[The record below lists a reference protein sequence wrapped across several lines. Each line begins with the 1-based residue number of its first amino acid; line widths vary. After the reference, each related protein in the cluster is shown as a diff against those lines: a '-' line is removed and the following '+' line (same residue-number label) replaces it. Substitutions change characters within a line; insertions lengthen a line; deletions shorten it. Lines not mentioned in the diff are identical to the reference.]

1 MPAVANNPARQM
13 KTIPKF
19 LAPTCAV
26 ILLLGSPPAWSYD
39 LIQAYRDAL
48 LNDAQLNSSRASLEA
63 SRQVVPQARAG
74 LRPSVSA
81 NGSIARNWVDSSV
94 GGSGQY
100 TSQSYGIGL
109 NYPLYRPQN
118 VTAFEQS
125 KLQLE
130 IAQASFGAA
139 EQDLILRVAQ
149 AYFDVLAAADDLTTV
164 QSEKKAIAEQL
175 AAAKRN
181 FEVGTATVTDQQEA
195 QARFDLTL
203 AREVA
208 SENALAVRRAALSQL
223 TGKPAEQLAELR
235 TGITLTNPE
244 PAVESVWTERARE
257 TNFSVI
263 QANYSTEIAR
273 REIDRQRYARR
284 PTVDVIGSLSH
295 NRNPSSSLTGIDSN
309 SAAVGLQLAVPLYS
323 GGAITARVRE
333 AAANLDKANS
343 DLEVARRAA
352 EQASREAYLGLVSG
366 LGQVRALEAAE
377 RSSRLALESNELG
390 YQVGVRIN
398 VDVLN
403 AQQQLFSTQRDLAQA
418 RYDVL
423 VNGLRLKATTGTLQ
437 ETDLRSIASLLD
449 STTGNN
455 ATTTGGAPSAASP
468 GNPTGAGAS
477 ATPGPVVRPT
487 RSGQGAS
494 GPTTAQP
501 QVIRTPVR

>member
-1 MPAVANNPARQM
+1 M
-13 KTIPKF
+13 KKT
-19 LAPTCAV
+19 APNLVRTAAAAA
-26 ILLLGSPPAWSYD
+26 LLGFSTLGWSYD

-48 LNDAQLNSSRASLEA
+48 LNDAQLNSARASLEA
-63 SRQVVPQARAG
+63 SRQLVPQARAG

-81 NGSIARNWVDSSV
+81 TAGVTRNWNDTNLAPSS
-94 GGSGQY
+94 QF
-100 TSQSYGIGL
+100 TSQNYGIGL

-118 VTAFEQS
+118 VSALEQS

-130 IAQASFGAA
+130 LAEASFGAA
-139 EQDLILRVAQ
+139 QQDLILRVAQ

-164 QSEKKAIAEQL
+164 QSQKEAIAEQL

-203 AREVA
+203 AQELA
-208 SENALAVRRAALSQL
+208 SENALAVRRAALAQL
-223 TGKPAEQLAELR
+223 TGKPVQALADLR
-235 TGITLTNPE
+235 DGVTLTNPE
-244 PAVESVWTERARE
+244 PAVQSVWTERARE
-257 TNFSVI
+257 TNFSVL
-263 QANYSTEIAR
+263 QAGFAAEVAR

-284 PTVDVIGSLSH
+284 PTVDLTGNLSH
-295 NRNPSSSLTGIDSN
+295 NRNPSSALAGVNSN
-309 SAAVGLQLAVPLYS
+309 NAALGLQLAVPLYT

-377 RSSRLALESNELG
+377 RSSRLALESNQLG

-449 STTGNN
+449 TARPASGQQGNTPDSGN
-455 ATTTGGAPSAASP
+455 GANTAPAS
-468 GNPTGAGAS
+468 GNPAS
-477 ATPGPVVRPT
+477 SV
-487 RSGQGAS
+487 
-494 GPTTAQP
+494 PTTARP
-501 QVIRTPVR
+501 QIINTPAR